1 MSSPSPQVSVSRRR
15 RQAITAGLLLGMS
28 LGALEATVVGTAMP
42 TVIATLGG
50 LAHYSWVFSAY
61 LLTSTA
67 SVPIWGRLSDLYG
80 RRRLYLAGIA
90 VFVLG
95 SALSGAATSMTQL
108 IVFRAIQGLGA
119 GAVIP
124 LSMTIIG
131 ELFALEERARTQA
144 LFSGVWGVA
153 SIAGP
158 LVGGYVTDALSW
170 RWVFYLNLPFGALA
184 AAVIAFAYP
193 PGSRTSKATIDW
205 LGAALLFGGVTCLLI
220 AVGDVTDAMLPWL
233 AATAVLLAA
242 LVFVERRAVHPIL
255 PLDLFGLRVVSY
267 SMVVVF
273 MTGMA
278 MFGAIAF
285 VPLFV
290 QGVLGGTATQAGQVL
305 TPLFLGWVLTSVV
318 SARLTVRIGYRPV
331 AVVGVA
337 LLCASFVAM
346 ALLDTDV
353 TLYTLFGA
361 VFMLGCGMGLSMLAL
376 LLAVQHGVDRSR
388 LGIATSLNQFSR
400 SVGAVVGVA
409 AMGAMLARGLTGF
422 DMPGGVD
429 AMSASALRLEG
440 EARIQFAHAL
450 SRVFAV
456 GAVMSGVGFVVA
468 LFLPPV
474 DFSRGVPAAAG
485 EHLLA
490 AEMTSLES
498 DDEPEGVIEPS
509 TVGTTD

>member
-1 MSSPSPQVSVSRRR
+1 MSHGLPPVPVSKRR

-131 ELFALEERARTQA
+131 ELYALEERARTQA
-144 LFSGVWGVA
+144 IFSGVWGVA

-170 RWVFYLNLPFGALA
+170 RWVFYLNLPLGVLA
-184 AAVIAFAYP
+184 TVVIALAYP
-193 PGSRTSKATIDW
+193 PSTRTTAAKIDW
-205 LGAALLFGGVTCLLI
+205 LGAALLFGGVTSLLV
-220 AVGDVTDAMLPWL
+220 AVGGTTTMMLPWL
-233 AATAVLLAA
+233 AATAALLAA
-242 LVFVERRAVHPIL
+242 LVFVEKRASDPIL
-255 PLDLFGLRVVSY
+255 PLDLFRHRVVSY
-267 SMVVVF
+267 SLVVVF

-305 TPLFLGWVLTSVV
+305 TPLFLGWVATSIV

-331 AVVGVA
+331 AVAGVA
-337 LLCASFVAM
+337 LLCASFAVL
-346 ALLDTDV
+346 ALFDADV
-353 TLYTLFGA
+353 TLYALFGA
-361 VFMLGCGMGLSMLAL
+361 VFVLGCGMGLSMLSL
-376 LLAVQHGVDRSR
+376 LLAVQHGVDRSL
-388 LGIATSLNQFSR
+388 LGLATSLNQFAR

-409 AMGAMLARGLTGF
+409 AMGAMLSQGLSGF
-422 DMPGGVD
+422 DMPGGVQ
-429 AMSASALRLEG
+429 AMSADTLRLEG
-440 EARIQFAHAL
+440 PARLQFAHAL

-456 GAVMSGVGFVVA
+456 GGIMSAVGLVVSF
-468 LFLPPV
+468 FLPRV
-474 DFSRGVPAAAG
+474 DFSRGVPSGAG

-490 AEMTSLES
+490 AEMTNLES
-498 DDEPEGVIEPS
+498 ADEPDCVAEAA
-509 TVGTTD
+509 TAGTGD

>member
-1 MSSPSPQVSVSRRR
+1 MSHGPAAPPITLRRR
-15 RQAITAGLLLGMS
+15 RAITAGLLLGMG

-80 RRRLYLAGIA
+80 RRRLYLIGIG
-90 VFVLG
+90 VFVAG
-95 SALSGAATSMTQL
+95 SALSGAATTMTQL
-108 IVFRAIQGLGA
+108 IVFRAIQGFGA

-131 ELFALEERARTQA
+131 ELYALEERARTQA

-158 LVGGYVTDALSW
+158 LVGGYITDAFSW
-170 RWVFYLNLPFGALA
+170 RWVFYLNLPLGALA
-184 AAVIAFAYP
+184 AFVIASAYP
-193 PGSRTSKATIDW
+193 PGARTTRAKIDW
-205 LGAALLFGGVTCLLI
+205 LGALLLFGGVTALLI
-220 AVGDVTDAMLPWL
+220 ALGDATETVWPWVVATIAMLG
-233 AATAVLLAA
+233 A
-242 LVFVERRAVHPIL
+242 LVVVERRAAHPIL
-255 PLDLFGLRVVSY
+255 PLDLFTHRVVSY

-305 TPLFLGWVLTSVV
+305 TPLFLGWVLTSILA
-318 SARLTVRIGYRPV
+318 ARLTVRIGYRPV
-331 AVVGVA
+331 AVTGVA
-337 LLCASFVAM
+337 LLAAGFVVLASFDASVK
-346 ALLDTDV
+346 LGS
-353 TLYTLFGA
+353 LFGA
-361 VFMLGCGMGLSMLAL
+361 VFILGCGMGLSMLAL

-388 LGIATSLNQFSR
+388 LGIATSLNQFAR

-409 AMGAMLARGLTGF
+409 AMGAILARGLSNV
-422 DMPGGVD
+422 DLPGGVHD
-429 AMSASALRLEG
+429 LSASTLRLEG
-440 EARIQFAHAL
+440 AARDQFTLAL
-450 SRVFAV
+450 SRVFTV
-456 GAVMSGVGFVVA
+456 GGVMSAIGLA
-468 LFLPPV
+468 LSFFLPPV
-474 DFSRGVPAAAG
+474 DFSRGVPPGAG
-485 EHLLA
+485 EQLLA

-498 DDEPEGVIEPS
+498 EDEPEAVATPATG
-509 TVGTTD
+509 GTGD